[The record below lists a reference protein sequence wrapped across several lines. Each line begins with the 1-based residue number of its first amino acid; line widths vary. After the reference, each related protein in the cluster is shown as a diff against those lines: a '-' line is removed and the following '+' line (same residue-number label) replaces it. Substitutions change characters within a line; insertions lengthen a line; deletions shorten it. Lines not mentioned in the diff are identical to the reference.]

1 MKKAVLIS
9 ILLVIVVAAAAGW
22 WFMAHRFDAMVESEI
37 EQAASELLGT
47 NVRFKDASLSVLD
60 GKMRIDELEI
70 GNPPGFQGENAMV
83 FGAIDVELDIRSQSV
98 SLVSLDGSEFT
109 IEERGGETNLDLLRQ
124 ALDAR
129 ISSEAKRAFGD
140 SGEVLVIEKFRM
152 TNTSATFTSETLQK
166 SSQAT
171 IAEFELDDLRGQ
183 PEILIGQISSLVID
197 TVMEATSR
205 AMLEAEPQ

>member
-1 MKKAVLIS
+1 MKKAILIS
-9 ILLVIVVAAAAGW
+9 ILLVILVAAGAGW

-37 EQAASELLGT
+37 EQAASEFLGT

-70 GNPPGFQGENAMV
+70 GNPPGFQSENAMV

-98 SLVSLDGSEFT
+98 SLVSLEGSHFS
-109 IEERGGETNLDLLRQ
+109 IEERGGETNLDVLRQ

-129 ISSEAKRAFGD
+129 ISSEARSAFGD
-140 SGEVLVIEKFRM
+140 SGEMLVIEKFRM
-152 TNTSATFTSETLQK
+152 TNTSASFQSETLQK
-166 SSQAT
+166 SSEAT
-171 IAEFELDDLRGQ
+171 IAEFELSDLRGE
-183 PEILIGQISSLVID
+183 PEALVEQISSQVID
-197 TVMEATSR
+197 TVMEAASR